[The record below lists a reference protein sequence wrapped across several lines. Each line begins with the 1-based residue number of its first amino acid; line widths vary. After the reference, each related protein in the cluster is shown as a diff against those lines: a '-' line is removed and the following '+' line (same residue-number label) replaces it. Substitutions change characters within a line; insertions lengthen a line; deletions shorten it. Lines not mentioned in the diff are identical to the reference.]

1 MVAQQ
6 LADGDGHLD
15 GAFAL
20 EDVGRTA
27 DQILWVGEKFGCSEM
42 VNTLSMIPQVNFAAF
57 VLIQQVANGGF
68 RVYWVRSMCI
78 I

>member
-15 GAFAL
+15 GALAL

-27 DQILWVGEKFGCSEM
+27 DEILSVCGGERNET
-42 VNTLSMIPQVNFAAF
+42 V
-57 VLIQQVANGGF
+57 
-68 RVYWVRSMCI
+68 
-78 I
+78 